1 MNHILFDHVS
11 IDTTPNVPQPPDP
24 SLNFSDNLLVKQK
37 GKKFIAKR
45 ISRNY

>member
-1 MNHILFDHVS
+1 MNHILIDYVL
-11 IDTTPNVPQPPDP
+11 IDTTGNVPQPPDP